1 MARTR
6 HHRLALAR
14 WFGVPLIGVLLALS
28 LMAGAALGWLFAL
41 LAISVSVLLAA
52 RLLVASER
60 HMRAVLDH
68 ALDAVIG
75 MDEHGRIIGWNL
87 QAERMFG
94 WSRDEVIGRLLAELI
109 VPERLR
115 QAHEHGW
122 RRLVAGGEPRLLGR
136 RFETLALTR
145 DASEF
150 PVELAV
156 TPIHEGGK
164 RYFSAFISDITE
176 RKRAEAEAERQRQ
189 RFRTLFMDAPSLMA
203 LTHGPEHTFELANAP
218 VRALLGGREII
229 GHAVREALP
238 DLVKQGV
245 VAVLDRVYARGKPF
259 VGKELA
265 LPLDRA
271 GTPQIFYLD
280 FVCQRTPSGDGVMIH
295 AADVTEK
302 VEARLRIEEAVRV
315 RDEFLSNASHEL
327 KTPLTSLGLQMQ
339 SVSRI
344 ARQGTLDRSPER
356 LTHLLEVSSRQ
367 VRRLTSL
374 VQDLLDVSHL
384 REHGLHLQL
393 EEVDLREL
401 VTEIAA
407 RLADELHHAG
417 CTVEIVAPGPI
428 LGQWDKVRLEQVVTN
443 LISNAIKYGAGE
455 PIALALSSTPAAA
468 RLVVRDRGIG
478 IPPEVQAKIF
488 ARFERA
494 VSARNFG
501 GLGLGLYL
509 VRQILDAHGGTIGV
523 ESTLGEGAT
532 FTIELPRNS

>member
-1 MARTR
+1 MSLRLRLLLTLAPLFILGLAAADVGTYAALQSSLLQGIDQQLVSIQPGVQHVLMNKQFPGDGGPQDNGGGFNQAFAFPAGTYGELLDASGHVTQGGQLFGSTSYASSSEPAFPVDLTADSGKELTVDGTGTYHSYRVYVTAAGNGPATVTAIPLDGVNSTLSTLLLFEISISSGITIIVLVVTWLLVRRGMRPLERMGATARTI
-6 HHRLALAR
+6 A
-14 WFGVPLIGVLLALS
+14 
-28 LMAGAALGWLFAL
+28 
-41 LAISVSVLLAA
+41 
-52 RLLVASER
+52 
-60 HMRAVLDH
+60 
-68 ALDAVIG
+68 
-75 MDEHGRIIGWNL
+75 
-87 QAERMFG
+87 
-94 WSRDEVIGRLLAELI
+94 
-109 VPERLR
+109 
-115 QAHEHGW
+115 
-122 RRLVAGGEPRLLGR
+122 AGGLGR
-136 RFETLALTR
+136 RVSPSNERTEVGRLGLALNSMLTQI
-145 DASEF
+145 E
-150 PVELAV
+150 V
-156 TPIHEGGK
+156 
-164 RYFSAFISDITE
+164 AF
-176 RKRAEAEAERQRQ
+176 AER
-189 RFRTLFMDAPSLMA
+189 TAS
-203 LTHGPEHTFELANAP
+203 
-218 VRALLGGREII
+218 
-229 GHAVREALP
+229 
-238 DLVKQGV
+238 
-245 VAVLDRVYARGKPF
+245 
-259 VGKELA
+259 
-265 LPLDRA
+265 
-271 GTPQIFYLD
+271 
-280 FVCQRTPSGDGVMIH
+280 
-295 AADVTEK
+295 
-302 VEARLRIEEAVRV
+302 EARLRRFVA
-315 RDEFLSNASHEL
+315 DASHEL